1 MNYLLLHDYKFFHTP
16 NETYTTSWNQKRKN
30 RALGVVRGV
39 PDLFIFKGDRKYAIE
54 LKRAQGGR
62 TSPDQR
68 EWLEVLAHHGFI
80 AAVCHGAVEA
90 IELLEEVEHE

>member
-1 MNYLLLHDYKFFHTP
+1 MNMKRMG
-16 NETYTTSWNQKRKN
+16 TSK
-30 RALGVVRGV
+30 GF
-39 PDLFIFKGDRKYAIE
+39 PDVLAFKGDRKYAIE

-62 TSPDQR
+62 VSPEQR
-68 EWLEVLAHHGFI
+68 EWLEVLAHHGFV